1 MEFFEGE
8 ALIFHKISK
17 GEQVKI
23 TLSRNSLV
31 VNPYFLEA
39 DPYSMDFFRGEC
51 NFVEFFMQ
59 EASTKVVWILLIAIA
74 Q

>member
-23 TLSRNSLV
+23 TLSRNSSG

-39 DPYSMDFFRGEC
+39 DPYYFYVCLQG
-51 NFVEFFMQ
+51 
-59 EASTKVVWILLIAIA
+59 
-74 Q
+74 